1 MNIQLLIISLFAI
14 GGSSA
19 LANNSN
25 FFVDSKP
32 VTGKIVP
39 LNSQDLCDVA
49 AGAKA
54 YLDKGEGYDAL
65 ANHAG
70 VSESF
75 GGDLARIK
83 ATLLFICKVNQEDKA
98 KDGLSRLHDINFI
111 NQHFE
116 RVRWQPDQKQSAKFS
131 HQKPLLKNMPAD
143 KLLLTKYYIK
153 KAIGSLAK
161 SSKTPHAL
169 YEIPYDEQS
178 LTLEQA
184 DDQKENITRYQYT
197 KQQVLTGVLD
207 KQKLAK
213 PMIWLSR
220 DNLEDTLMQGT
231 VMIEDSHGKPMHFYN
246 VHRNNGI
253 GYDRNLKKEQ
263 QGRYWYFKQ
272 TDSVLGYGKDA
283 SYKVPIK
290 PLVTVAGD
298 LAHLGLGKLIMLS
311 HNNEHRLV
319 VLADTGGAFENNQY
333 QLDYLG
339 GYFYN
344 WQDYIKTYRH
354 FPDYVEARILLL
366 KKEYW

>member
-1 MNIQLLIISLFAI
+1 MNVKLLIISLLVI
-14 GGSSA
+14 SSYPV
-19 LANNSN
+19 LANESN
-25 FFVDSKP
+25 FSVDNKP
-32 VTGKIVP
+32 VTGNIVP

-54 YLDKGEGYDAL
+54 YLDKGEDYDAL

-70 VSESF
+70 ISENF
-75 GGDLARIK
+75 GGNLARVK
-83 ATLLFICKVNQEDKA
+83 ATLSFICKINQEDKYSSRP
-98 KDGLSRLHDINFI
+98 SRLHDIDFI

-116 RVRWQPDQKQSAKFS
+116 RVRWRPDQVQSAKFS

-153 KAIGSLAK
+153 KATGSLAK
-161 SSKTPHAL
+161 SSDTPYAL

-184 DDQKENITRYQYT
+184 DAKKASITRYQYT

-207 KQKLAK
+207 KQGLAK
-213 PMIWLSR
+213 PMVWLSR
-220 DNLEDTLMQGT
+220 DDLEDTLMQGT
-231 VMIEDSHGKPMHFYN
+231 VMIEDNHGKAMHFYN

-272 TDSVLGYGKDA
+272 TNSVLGYGKDA

-344 WQDYIKTYRH
+344 WQDYIKTYRN
-354 FPDYVEARILLL
+354 FPDYVESRILLL
-366 KKEYW
+366 KEGH